1 MLGLLSKYFK
11 QVSVLRRLLFAI
23 IHLPEDVPKRWDLCV
38 QFANNG
44 LNTGLSADIAKM
56 LSENIQAL
64 DAEAFTSDHTLHQ
77 ELMQIPNKKS
87 LGVVLISSRETCLRC
102 HSKVSVRK
110 DRPASITVYDKI
122 GTVPGTHFHK
132 YCSNRG
138 CGYTYYYGYYTTGS
152 TCNSQSSSHTLYE
165 PDWESLPYFISSR
178 ETAFSITLLRQF
190 NSEIVLGQMSFKQC
204 AEVYNHLHQCDMK
217 QAQECEQ

>member
-23 IHLPEDVPKRWDLCV
+23 IHLPEDIPNHWDLCV

-64 DAEAFTSDHTLHQ
+64 DAEAFTSDHTLHH
-77 ELMQIPNKKS
+77 ELMQIPNKKP

-110 DRPASITVYDKI
+110 DRPASITVYDDKI
-122 GTVPGTHFHK
+122 GTVPGTHT
-132 YCSNRG
+132 NIAL
-138 CGYTYYYGYYTTGS
+138 TVDVAIPTTMDTTPQEVHVVLSHHLTLFMSQIGS
-152 TCNSQSSSHTLYE
+152 HFLTSSLHVKQL
-165 PDWESLPYFISSR
+165 SLS
-178 ETAFSITLLRQF
+178 A
-190 NSEIVLGQMSFKQC
+190 C
-204 AEVYNHLHQCDMK
+204 
-217 QAQECEQ
+217 